1 MKEKPIT
8 KYRTKIKFSAHI
20 DYEGNEFDY
29 ITMAYDEAGALNNFL
44 YQLSQ
49 EVNEPPPLL
58 RWKFNNDK
66 FDDMDIKE
74 VKSGK

>member
-8 KYRTKIKFSAHI
+8 KYRPKIKFSAHI

-66 FDDMDIKE
+66 FDDVDIKK